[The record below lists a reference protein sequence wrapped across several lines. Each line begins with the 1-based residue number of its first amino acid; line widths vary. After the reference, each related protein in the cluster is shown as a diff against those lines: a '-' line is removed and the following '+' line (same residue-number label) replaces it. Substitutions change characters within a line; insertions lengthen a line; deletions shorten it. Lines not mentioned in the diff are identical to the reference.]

1 MAISRYDSY
10 FNKIKEECIL
20 IKDKE
25 GYNNLSLAF
34 AHWFLSIHYDLSNQ
48 EIAESIIDG
57 NGDYGIDAFIH
68 NEDEKELEIFQFKF
82 PSKTESIKKEIQQ
95 NDIYKVIN
103 GFNYLLD
110 ASEDI
115 TLDNASNAFRDLR
128 ENLKNSEIYKFK
140 INFVSFNQG
149 IIDNKEI
156 ITNFISQMQK
166 QSGIDI
172 SYSDFNVQ
180 IISNI
185 YEKLQRQNTLSL
197 DLTYTHLQQAY
208 TVKDIESY
216 IGLINS
222 KDLIKSINDKI
233 GVIFDENIRLL
244 EKNSKVN
251 ENIKKTASSN
261 ISNMFYFYNNGITFI
276 CDNIQNSPNS
286 RSAKLEGASIV
297 NGCQTVTSLFETYQ
311 KGKLN
316 DDIDIL
322 IRITKISD
330 YDQRAKI
337 TQYLN
342 SQTPIKDSY
351 FVANHSIVRELQNK
365 LFKKGYY
372 LERQI
377 NEATYKE
384 KYENKDIKKGMTIL
398 KLDDVIQYYS
408 GYYLDKF
415 AATSKRSKSTLF
427 SPDNVEEIL
436 SNISPEKVIKS
447 YNLYQ
452 EISKIITAYRR
463 YRRNKVNNDFAN
475 ILGISKKSLDK
486 HENDY
491 LFVSTADI
499 LILNTCK
506 HLINSN
512 KTNKTNKKTIVEAIK
527 LIKKLIKSNNEL
539 QEMSPASLTKN
550 QKIYSYVI
558 KYCDN
563 KKSVRKEKK

>member
-10 FNKIKEECIL
+10 FNKIKEECEK
-20 IKDKE
+20 IKQQE

-34 AHWFLSIHYDLSNQ
+34 AHWFLSVQYELSEQ

-82 PSKTESIKKEIQQ
+82 ANKTESIKKEIPQ

-103 GFNYLLD
+103 GFNYLID
-110 ASEDI
+110 PSEDLK
-115 TLDNASNAFRDLR
+115 LDKASQSFKDLR
-128 ENLKNSEIYKFK
+128 ENLRNSEIYKFN

-149 IIDNKEI
+149 VIDNKEI
-156 ITNFISQMQK
+156 ITNFINNMQR

-172 SYSDFNVQ
+172 SYSNFDVRV
-180 IISNI
+180 ISNI

-197 DLTYTHLQQAY
+197 DLIYTSLQQAY

-222 KDLIKSINDKI
+222 KDLINSIKDKI

-244 EKNSKVN
+244 EKKSKVN
-251 ENIKKTASSN
+251 DNIKKTASSD
-261 ISNMFYFYNNGITFI
+261 SSDMFYFYNNGITFI

-286 RSAKLEGASIV
+286 RSAKLDGASIV

-311 KGKLN
+311 EGKLN
-316 DDIDIL
+316 DNIDIL
-322 IRITKISD
+322 VRITKISD

-337 TQYLN
+337 TQFLN

-351 FVANHSIVRELQNK
+351 FVANHSIIRELQKK
-365 LFKKGYY
+365 LFDKKYY

-427 SPDNVEEIL
+427 GPDYVEEIL
-436 SNISPEKVIKS
+436 SNITPEKVIHS

-452 EISKIITAYRR
+452 DISKVITAYRR
-463 YRRNKVNNDFAN
+463 YRRNKDNTDFVQ
-475 ILGISKKSLDK
+475 ILGVTKEEL
-486 HENDY
+486 EQNEEQY
-491 LFVSTADI
+491 LFINTADI

-506 HLINSN
+506 FIKEFDKPNNSVQD
-512 KTNKTNKKTIVEAIK
+512 TIVQAIFLLK
-527 LIKKLIKSNNEL
+527 NLIQNNKEL
-539 QEMSPASLTKN
+539 YEMSPAGLTKN
-550 QKIYSYVI
+550 QKIYSEVA
-558 KYCDN
+558 KYYES
-563 KKSVRKEKK
+563 K